1 MYNEQI
7 RDLLA
12 LAVKDKTKAPR
23 PEIHVHPKMDVYI
36 TDMQD
41 PVVTISRECF
51 DLIEYG
57 NNMKTIA
64 TTAMRP
70 QSSRGYIIIKLH
82 MELSTMMSPTAE
94 SLTAAPTR
102 SAF

>member
-7 RDLLA
+7 QDLLA

-23 PEIHVHPKMDVYI
+23 PETHVHPKMDVYI

-51 DLIEYG
+51 DLIENG

-82 MELSTMMSPTAE
+82 MELSAMMSPTAE
-94 SLTAAPTR
+94 AAPRR